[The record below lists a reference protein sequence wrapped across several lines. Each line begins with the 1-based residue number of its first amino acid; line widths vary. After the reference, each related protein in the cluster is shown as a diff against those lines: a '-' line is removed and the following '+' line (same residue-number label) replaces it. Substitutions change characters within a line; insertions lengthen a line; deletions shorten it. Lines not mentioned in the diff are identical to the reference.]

1 MKLRSLILLPAISLL
16 DAPKSSTGFI
26 ALPATRPLTSTTPLS
41 STQSEKEA
49 KDIDENAIFADAD
62 ATVKKLSDEQQDREV
77 RSLVAEDEWS
87 GLAMEMTRV
96 IGKAI
101 IEDAKK
107 KKDKLKTKTDT
118 FMGTDDYTTSDVLN
132 ALDQKVKN
140 EVANLR
146 GKEEC
151 EYMHNVAC
159 ISYYVWS

>member
-1 MKLRSLILLPAISLL
+1 MKLRCLILLPAISLL
-16 DAPKSSTGFI
+16 DAPKSSAFI
-26 ALPATRPLTSTTPLS
+26 SLPATRPRASTTPLY

-107 KKDKLKTKTDT
+107 KKVKLKTKTDT

-132 ALDQKVKN
+132 ALDQKVKS

-151 EYMHNVAC
+151 E
-159 ISYYVWS
+159 

>member
-1 MKLRSLILLPAISLL
+1 MKLRYLILLPAVTLL
-16 DAPKSSTGFI
+16 DAPKASTAFI
-26 ALPATRPLTSTTPLS
+26 ATPATRPLSTPLY
-41 STQSEKEA
+41 STKREKEA
-49 KDIDENAIFADAD
+49 KDIDENAIFANAD
-62 ATVKKLSDEQQDREV
+62 DTVKKLSDEQQDHEV

-107 KKDKLKTKTDT
+107 KKDKIKTKTDT

-132 ALDQKVKN
+132 ALDQKVKS

-151 EYMHNVAC
+151 E
-159 ISYYVWS
+159 

>member
-1 MKLRSLILLPAISLL
+1 MKLRCLILLPAVSLL
-16 DAPKSSTGFI
+16 DAPKSSTAFV
-26 ALPATRPLTSTTPLS
+26 AVPATRPLASTPLY
-41 STQSEKEA
+41 STKSEKEA

-62 ATVKKLSDEQQDREV
+62 ATVKKLSEEQQDREV
-77 RSLVAEDEWS
+77 RSLVAEDEWN

-107 KKDKLKTKTDT
+107 KKDKLKNKTDT
-118 FMGTDDYTTSDVLN
+118 FMGTDDYSTSDVLN
-132 ALDQKVKN
+132 ALDQKVKS

-151 EYMHNVAC
+151 E
-159 ISYYVWS
+159 

>member
-1 MKLRSLILLPAISLL
+1 MTRLY
-16 DAPKSSTGFI
+16 SSTKN
-26 ALPATRPLTSTTPLS
+26 
-41 STQSEKEA
+41 EKETA
-49 KDIDENAIFADAD
+49 EDIGENAIFADAD
-62 ATVKKLSDEQQDREV
+62 ATVEKLSSEQQDREV

-96 IGKAI
+96 IGKAT

-107 KKDKLKTKTDT
+107 KKDKLKSKTDT
-118 FMGTDDYTTSDVLN
+118 FMGTDDYSTSDVLN

-151 EYMHNVAC
+151 EYIAH
-159 ISYYVWS
+159 S